1 MLTAQQ
7 RMSLDLFL
15 KSQGVKKSKPI
26 PRLRVIGIQSHV
38 HNGGFLFDENDPST
52 RRRAFRTV
60 NVQIKYQPHVHKPGK
75 GYTQRL
81 TLARRLASLKT
92 EQA

>member
-15 KSQGVKKSKPI
+15 KSQGVKKAKPI
-26 PRLRVIGIQSHV
+26 PRLRVVGIQSHV

-75 GYTQRL
+75 AHAIKQDIKRKLAGLTQ
-81 TLARRLASLKT
+81 
-92 EQA
+92 QA